1 MYFQRC
7 PNNTEAQNLTVV
19 TGNHHYVKGR
29 FFNDSIKYRLAD
41 IEKDVIVEED
51 ALICANVTLLS
62 GVVIGRGCIIGAGTI
77 VRKSTPPYSIVIG
90 NPARVIKFVLSPEDI
105 VEHELNLYPET
116 ERLSLDI
123 LKKYQ
128 ETYIGKTL

>member
-1 MYFQRC
+1 MYF
-7 PNNTEAQNLTVV
+7 
-19 TGNHHYVKGR
+19 
-29 FFNDSIKYRLAD
+29 
-41 IEKDVIVEED
+41 
-51 ALICANVTLLS
+51 
-62 GVVIGRGCIIGAGTI
+62 GAGTI